1 MVFKS
6 AKKTNAVENQNG
18 DFHHHA
24 FNAIFFL
31 PNNTLILK
39 ALDQLQSAGE
49 EILLTHDIT

>member
-6 AKKTNAVENQNG
+6 AKKTNAVQNQNG